1 MFGRHLLR
9 SFRTAWG
16 GRHFGQRQ
24 GASHERTRQPEFLR
38 RGVAAAALGGA
49 AGAGQLVLN
58 LARSPWGGRLAAG
71 VASGSAATAA
81 WHWRDDEEAV
91 SFETQEI
98 PWVQELAQQQG
109 MREMLVPGQ
118 MLRKH
123 PVGQL
128 LTEDDHLV
136 SWQSCKAAYSQLA
149 AVSLPLEHCGAVE
162 SFGIALGA
170 TGKSSAGRPK
180 TEESLQSVVAGLAF
194 APYAVVRSMAAV

>member
-9 SFRTAWG
+9 SFRSAWG
-16 GRHFGQRQ
+16 GRGFGGNQQRAA
-24 GASHERTRQPEFLR
+24 GDRVRHPDFLR

-58 LARSPWGGRLAAG
+58 LARNPWGSRVVAG
-71 VASGSAATAA
+71 VVSGSAATAA
-81 WHWRDDEEAV
+81 WHWRDENEAV
-91 SFETQEI
+91 SFETAEI
-98 PWVQELAQQQG
+98 PWVQQLAAQQG

-136 SWQSCKAAYSQLA
+136 SPVA
-149 AVSLPLEHCGAVE
+149 
-162 SFGIALGA
+162 
-170 TGKSSAGRPK
+170 SA
-180 TEESLQSVVAGLAF
+180 SA
-194 APYAVVRSMAAV
+194 

>member
-9 SFRTAWG
+9 SFRSAWSGRNFG
-16 GRHFGQRQ
+16 GSNRQDRLRH
-24 GASHERTRQPEFLR
+24 PEFLR
-38 RGVAAAALGGA
+38 RGVAAAALGGV
-49 AGAGQLVLN
+49 AGAGQLVRN

-81 WHWRDDEEAV
+81 WHWRDDGEAV
-91 SFETQEI
+91 TFETADI
-98 PWVQELAQQQG
+98 PWVRDLAAQQG

-136 SWQSCKAAYSQLA
+136 R
-149 AVSLPLEHCGAVE
+149 H
-162 SFGIALGA
+162 
-170 TGKSSAGRPK
+170 
-180 TEESLQSVVAGLAF
+180 
-194 APYAVVRSMAAV
+194 